1 MKLNNH
7 IPVVC
12 APEKLVS
19 GEYTV
24 TGRRDGR
31 RDGLQFPALTEGQP
45 HLALYLAGRSGGVRP
60 AAPGLAIQVAATIYD
75 AAADTA
81 APAAAEVT
89 IFTPIAQMHSC
100 QSKAPWGL

>member
-1 MKLNNH
+1 MC
-7 IPVVC
+7 PREAGV
-12 APEKLVS
+12 
-19 GEYTV
+19 
-24 TGRRDGR
+24 GRVHSDGR

-45 HLALYLAGRSGGVRP
+45 HLALYLARRSGGVRP

-89 IFTPIAQMHSC
+89 IFTPIAQMSYWYLLADLKCPIQKSQNVHKC
-100 QSKAPWGL
+100 P